1 MAQNEVII
9 AQAVRSAV
17 GRRVVAGIRASDVH
31 FARDRSDLP
40 TLTAR
45 LELVEVLGSESIAYF
60 RIDAMA
66 IRPEG
71 VDEETDEEMEGQGV
85 TAARPNFVASVP
97 AESAYGLEMD
107 TDVPLAVDAA
117 KLHVFD
123 QETGEPLR

>member
-1 MAQNEVII
+1 
-9 AQAVRSAV
+9 
-17 GRRVVAGIRASDVH
+17 
-31 FARDRSDLP
+31 
-40 TLTAR
+40 
-45 LELVEVLGSESIAYF
+45 
-60 RIDAMA
+60 MA

-71 VDEETDEEMEGQGV
+71 VDEETDDEIEGQGV

-97 AESAYGLEMD
+97 AESAYGLVMD